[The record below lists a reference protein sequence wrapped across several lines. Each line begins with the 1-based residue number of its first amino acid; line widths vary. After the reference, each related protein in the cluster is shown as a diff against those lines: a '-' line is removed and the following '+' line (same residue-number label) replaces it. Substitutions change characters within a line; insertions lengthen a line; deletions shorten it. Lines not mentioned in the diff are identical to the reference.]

1 MIVFVFAFLLVLAG
15 CMIWLSASI
24 RNDRREYLPN
34 LVSNISYDE
43 NMCELSFIGGTSGK
57 RRVYVGSGTVWRTA
71 DGRRVDTI
79 TEGWLS
85 DIMARYRIEE
95 KRRKIEERDRIFG
108 EMMKSNRTRRNAL

>member
-34 LVSNISYDE
+34 LVSDIAYDE
-43 NMCELSFIGGTSGK
+43 NMCELSFIGGISGK
-57 RRVYVGSGTVWRTA
+57 RHVFIGSGTVWRNP

-95 KRRKIEERDRIFG
+95 KRRKIDERDRIFN
-108 EMMKSNRTRRNAL
+108 EMMRSNRTRRNAL